1 MKQCFSID
9 EQFILISIKI
19 FKFNNSSQWC
29 IFFPLYV
36 CAHKANDICINT
48 YNLNRYNS
56 SYTLLL
62 LFLFLWKWTCSYV
75 LAGKKTAAAYLI
87 FILFNMNSY
96 LSKSTYFQYLIITI
110 IIKMIWILFFF
121 SFDFWFSIFG
131 LPKLFVYI
139 EERLRIFKNFF
150 SW

>member
-29 IFFPLYV
+29 IFFPLYI

-75 LAGKKTAAAYLI
+75 LAGKKNSCCLSHFHSFQHEFLFIKINIFSISYYYYYYQDDLDSGFFLVLI
-87 FILFNMNSY
+87 FD
-96 LSKSTYFQYLIITI
+96 FQFLDYQNC
-110 IIKMIWILFFF
+110 
-121 SFDFWFSIFG
+121 SFI
-131 LPKLFVYI
+131 
-139 EERLRIFKNFF
+139 
-150 SW
+150 